1 MVGKVEKNFEKKE
14 ELGNIQIQNGGH
26 MSILLSI
33 FLACG
38 EKDHDHDTSADTAA
52 EPSSEAS
59 TEPSGEASSE
69 PSSEASSE
77 PSGEASSEPSSEA
90 SSEPSSE
97 ASSEPA
103 GEPSGEPVGDAA
115 NGESIVNA
123 KCMGCHA
130 SNPAIGDSSNMTD
143 DELINLFDNGKGYMP
158 PQSLTEQEKLDVIAY
173 LRQEY
178 GGN

>member
-1 MVGKVEKNFEKKE
+1 
-14 ELGNIQIQNGGH
+14 

-38 EKDHDHDTSADTAA
+38 EKDHDHDTGADTAA

-69 PSSEASSE
+69 PAGEPSGEASSEPAGE

-90 SSEPSSE
+90 ST
-97 ASSEPA
+97 EPA

-115 NGESIVNA
+115 NGESVVNSM
-123 KCMGCHA
+123 CMGCHA
-130 SNPAIGDSSNMTD
+130 SNPDIEDSADLTD
-143 DELINLFDNGKGYMP
+143 EELINLFDNGQGYMP
-158 PQSLTEQEKLDVIAY
+158 AQNLTEQEKLDVIAY

-178 GGN
+178 GGGN

>member
-1 MVGKVEKNFEKKE
+1 
-14 ELGNIQIQNGGH
+14 

-38 EKDHDHDTSADTAA
+38 EKDHDHDTGADTAA

-59 TEPSGEASSE
+59 SEPSSEASTEPAGEPSGEASSE
-69 PSSEASSE
+69 PSSEAST
-77 PSGEASSEPSSEA
+77 
-90 SSEPSSE
+90 
-97 ASSEPA
+97 EPA

-115 NGESIVNA
+115 NGESIVTA
-123 KCMGCHA
+123 TCMGCHA
-130 SNPAIGDSSNMTD
+130 SNPAIEDAGNMTD
-143 DELINLFDNGKGYMP
+143 DELINLFDNGQGYMP
-158 PQSLTEQEKLDVIAY
+158 AQNLTEQEKLDVIAY

>member
-1 MVGKVEKNFEKKE
+1 
-14 ELGNIQIQNGGH
+14 

-38 EKDHDHDTSADTAA
+38 EKEHDHDTGVDTAA
-52 EPSSEAS
+52 EPSS
-59 TEPSGEASSE
+59 
-69 PSSEASSE
+69 
-77 PSGEASSEPSSEA
+77 EASSEPSSEA

-97 ASSEPA
+97 TSSEPSSEASTEPA

-115 NGESIVNA
+115 NGESIVTST
-123 KCMGCHA
+123 CMGCHA
-130 SNPAIGDSSNMTD
+130 SNPAIEDAGSMTD
-143 DELINLFDNGKGYMP
+143 DELINLFDNGQGYMP
-158 PQSLTEQEKLDVIAY
+158 PQNLTDQQKLDVIAY

>member
-1 MVGKVEKNFEKKE
+1 MKKE
-14 ELGNIQIQNGGH
+14 GRLGKIEIQNGGH

-38 EKDHDHDTSADTAA
+38 EKDHDHDTGADTAA

-69 PSSEASSE
+69 P
-77 PSGEASSEPSSEA
+77 
-90 SSEPSSE
+90 
-97 ASSEPA
+97 A

-115 NGESIVNA
+115 NGESVVNSM
-123 KCMGCHA
+123 CMGCHA
-130 SNPAIGDSSNMTD
+130 SNPDIEDSADLTD
-143 DELINLFDNGKGYMP
+143 EELINLFDNGQGYMP
-158 PQSLTEQEKLDVIAY
+158 AQNLTEQEKLDVIAY

-178 GGN
+178 GGGN

>member
-1 MVGKVEKNFEKKE
+1 MKKE
-14 ELGNIQIQNGGH
+14 RELGKIEIQNGGH

-38 EKDHDHDTSADTAA
+38 EKDHDHDTGADTAA
-52 EPSSEAS
+52 EPSS
-59 TEPSGEASSE
+59 EASSE

-77 PSGEASSEPSSEA
+77 PAGEA

-115 NGESIVNA
+115 NGESIVTA
-123 KCMGCHA
+123 SCMGCHA
-130 SNPAIGDSSNMTD
+130 SNPAIEDAGNMTD
-143 DELINLFDNGKGYMP
+143 DELINLFDNGQGYMP
-158 PQSLTEQEKLDVIAY
+158 AQNLTEQEKLDVIAY